1 APLRPRVTVFATGG
15 TGGEPEVQFP
25 RTGQASIAALLAML
39 RSGDGASIERIDPT
53 IGATDTPDRRLRYRP
68 GAAPARTARLRD
80 GTCRH
85 PGCTVPADYCDL
97 DHLVPF
103 DHSDPATG
111 GHTEECNLGCFCR
124 RHHRFKHSSGWRY
137 TMDPDGTLHVTTPE
151 GHHISTH
158 PSGPL
163 ATHRRALARTE
174 HARWHTQTHWQ
185 HHHLPP
191 TGTPPAAPHPPPPP
205 PTPTPAPAPDHQ
217 PLPLHRPQRPH
228 HRHPAPAPNP
238 PHAHYQPTSPTS
250 PSTTKAESNDNS
262 PNSST
267 DPHSDQPDENTF

>member
-1 APLRPRVTVFATGG
+1 ESRADALMSLILGERPHHNAAGHPATSGSTSATPDPAGAPGAAGPAPLRPRVTVFATGG
-15 TGGEPEVQFP
+15 TGGGEPEVQFP
-25 RTGQASIAALLAML
+25 RTGQASIAVLLAML

-53 IGATDTPDRRLRYRP
+53 ICATDTPDRRLRYRP
-68 GAAPARTARLRD
+68 GAALARPVRLRD

-111 GHTEECNLGCFCR
+111 GHTEEFNLGCFCR

-163 ATHRRALARTE
+163 ATHRRDLARTE
-174 HARWHTQTHWQ
+174 HARWHTQTHW
-185 HHHLPP
+185 
-191 TGTPPAAPHPPPPP
+191 
-205 PTPTPAPAPDHQ
+205 
-217 PLPLHRPQRPH
+217 
-228 HRHPAPAPNP
+228 
-238 PHAHYQPTSPTS
+238 
-250 PSTTKAESNDNS
+250 E
-262 PNSST
+262 
-267 DPHSDQPDENTF
+267 

>member
-158 PSGPL
+158 PPC
-163 ATHRRALARTE
+163 
-174 HARWHTQTHWQ
+174 HTQAPRE
-185 HHHLPP
+185 HHPLRP
-191 TGTPPAAPHPPPPP
+191 TGTPPAEPTFRHRRTQRTRTERHANTRHRTRPTPPAPAPAPPPPP
-205 PTPTPAPAPDHQ
+205 PGPGPGPEHTPR
-217 PLPLHRPQRPH
+217 PLPADIPNIAVNYQSRVERQLAELLDRPP
-228 HRHPAPAPNP
+228 
-238 PHAHYQPTSPTS
+238 
-250 PSTTKAESNDNS
+250 
-262 PNSST
+262 
-267 DPHSDQPDENTF
+267 F

>member
-1 APLRPRVTVFATGG
+1 
-15 TGGEPEVQFP
+15 
-25 RTGQASIAALLAML
+25 
-39 RSGDGASIERIDPT
+39 
-53 IGATDTPDRRLRYRP
+53 TDTPDRRLRYRP
-68 GAAPARTARLRD
+68 GAALARTVRLRD

-137 TMDPDGTLHVTTPE
+137 TTDPDGTLHVTTPE

-163 ATHRRALARTE
+163 ATHRRDLARTE
-174 HARWHTQTHWQ
+174 HARWHTQTHWE
-185 HHHLPP
+185 HHHLRP
-191 TGTPPAAPHPPPPP
+191 TGTPPAEPTLWPRRTQRTRTDRHANTRHRTRPTPPAPAPPPPP
-205 PTPTPAPAPDHQ
+205 PPPGHGPDAPTPAARARPRPPPRPPPSRH
-217 PLPLHRPQRPH
+217 PPQRRQLP
-228 HRHPAPAPNP
+228 RPRRPPARRTPRQPPRLASRELPVRRRPAG
-238 PHAHYQPTSPTS
+238 HLSGSRA
-250 PSTTKAESNDNS
+250 
-262 PNSST
+262 
-267 DPHSDQPDENTF
+267 DEAAADLLRQQRE

>member
-1 APLRPRVTVFATGG
+1 P
-15 TGGEPEVQFP
+15 
-25 RTGQASIAALLAML
+25 SI
-39 RSGDGASIERIDPT
+39 DRIDPT

-68 GAAPARTARLRD
+68 GTALARTVRLRD

-124 RHHRFKHSSGWRY
+124 RHHRFNHSSGRRY
-137 TMDPDGTLHVTTPE
+137 TMDPDGTLHVPTPAA
-151 GHHISTH
+151 
-158 PSGPL
+158 P
-163 ATHRRALARTE
+163 
-174 HARWHTQTHWQ
+174 W
-185 HHHLPP
+185 
-191 TGTPPAAPHPPPPP
+191 PPAAATSHAPNTPAGTPRPTGNTTTSGPPAPRPPNP
-205 PTPTPAPAPDHQ
+205 PSGTAAPNAPAPNATPTPATAPDQHHR
-217 PLPLHRPQRPH
+217 HRPQRPH
-228 HRHPAPAPNP
+228 HRHPAPAPNT

-250 PSTTKAESNDNS
+250 PPTTKAESNDNS

-267 DPHSDQPDENTF
+267 DPHSHQTDENTF